1 MEDLF
6 SNTAG
11 KVLGLVRR
19 TGPVVGDNDVGTT
32 IGLVDP
38 PTFCT
43 GSTEDEINRAH
54 EGDESVFV
62 YDVARQKGARNPW
75 QCETARLYDLRT
87 DRWYR
92 ESPGSL
98 LKNLG
103 AGIVNAVVPGSDL
116 GDANSS
122 TQILGQLIGSVV
134 GAVVNPGQLV
144 KQTISSMSLGSTIG
158 NVLNFANKAFSGP
171 VGSIAAGYVG
181 SLLSPTPVMPAVQ
194 QQLYTTRQPAQIA
207 DQPLSAAQQAIFGT
221 NAASTKL
228 TVGGVSV
235 TQVKPW
241 YQNPWVWAGAA
252 VAVVLAILAFFNPFK
267 KRRRK

>member
-1 MEDLF
+1 M
-6 SNTAG
+6 
-11 KVLGLVRR
+11 RR

-54 EGDESVFV
+54 EGDETVFV

-144 KQTISSMSLGSTIG
+144 KQTISSMSLGSTVG
-158 NVLNFANKAFSGP
+158 NILNFANKAFSGP
-171 VGSIAAGYVG
+171 VGTIAAGYVG

-207 DQPLSAAQQAIFGT
+207 DQAMSVAQQAIFGT
-221 NAASTKL
+221 NAASSKL